1 MCSHD
6 HEHTHADGT
15 THTHPHTHDHGHEQG
30 HTHAHP
36 HDHGYEHSHDHHSP
50 EEALALLAYMVQH
63 NRHHA
68 EELHELAHSMDDEA
82 AQLIHDAILDFDLGN
97 EKLDE
102 ALKLLKG
109 E

>member
-1 MCSHD
+1 MCD
-6 HEHTHADGT
+6 HEHQHTHADGT
-15 THTHPHTHDHGHEQG
+15 THTHSHTHDHDHC
-30 HTHAHP
+30 
-36 HDHGYEHSHDHHSP
+36 HDHEHEHHSP

-68 EELHELAHSMDDEA
+68 EELHELAHSMEDEP
-82 AQLIHDAILDFDLGN
+82 AQLIHDAILDFNLGN

>member
-1 MCSHD
+1 MCSHN

-15 THTHPHTHDHGHEQG
+15 THTHSHDQ
-30 HTHAHP
+30 T
-36 HDHGYEHSHDHHSP
+36 HSHDHDHQHHSP
-50 EEALALLAYMVQH
+50 EEALALLSYMVQH

-68 EELHELAHSMDDEA
+68 EELHELAHSLEDEP
-82 AQLIHDAILDFDLGN
+82 AQLLHDAILDFNLGN

>member
-1 MCSHD
+1 MCSHN

-15 THTHPHTHDHGHEQG
+15 THTHSHDHTHSHGH
-30 HTHAHP
+30 
-36 HDHGYEHSHDHHSP
+36 DHQHHSP
-50 EEALALLAYMVQH
+50 EEALALLSYMVQH

-68 EELHELAHSMDDEA
+68 EELHELAHSLEDEP
-82 AQLIHDAILDFDLGN
+82 AQLLHDAILDFNLGN

>member
-1 MCSHD
+1 MSD
-6 HEHTHADGT
+6 HVHIHADGT
-15 THTHPHTHDHGHEQG
+15 THSHDH
-30 HTHAHP
+30 
-36 HDHGYEHSHDHHSP
+36 DHQHHSP
-50 EEALALLAYMVQH
+50 EEALALLSYMVQH

-68 EELHELAHSMDDEA
+68 EELHELAHSLEDEP
-82 AQLIHDAILDFDLGN
+82 AQLLHDAILDFNLGN

>member
-1 MCSHD
+1 MCDHN
-6 HEHTHADGT
+6 HEHTHADGV
-15 THTHPHTHDHGHEQG
+15 THTHSHSHDHTHGHD
-30 HTHAHP
+30 HTHAHA
-36 HDHGYEHSHDHHSP
+36 P
-50 EEALALLAYMVQH
+50 EETMALLAYMVQH

-68 EELHELAHSMDDEA
+68 EELHELAHSMDDDA
-82 AQLIHDAILDFDLGN
+82 AQLIHDAILDFQLGN

>member
-1 MCSHD
+1 MCSHN

-15 THTHPHTHDHGHEQG
+15 THTHSHDHTQS
-30 HTHAHP
+30 
-36 HDHGYEHSHDHHSP
+36 HDHDHQHHSP
-50 EEALALLAYMVQH
+50 EEALALLSYMVQH

-68 EELHELAHSMDDEA
+68 EELHELAHSLEDEP
-82 AQLIHDAILDFDLGN
+82 AQLLHDAILDFNLGN

>member
-1 MCSHD
+1 MCSHN

-15 THTHPHTHDHGHEQG
+15 THTHSHDQTQSHDH
-30 HTHAHP
+30 
-36 HDHGYEHSHDHHSP
+36 DHQHHSP
-50 EEALALLAYMVQH
+50 EEALALLSYMVQH

-68 EELHELAHSMDDEA
+68 EELHELAHSLEDEP
-82 AQLIHDAILDFDLGN
+82 AQLLHDAILDFNLGN

>member
-15 THTHPHTHDHGHEQG
+15 THTHSHDHTHSQD
-30 HTHAHP
+30 
-36 HDHGYEHSHDHHSP
+36 HDHQHHSP
-50 EEALALLAYMVQH
+50 EEALALLSYMVQH

-68 EELHELAHSMDDEA
+68 EELHELAHSLEDEP
-82 AQLIHDAILDFDLGN
+82 AQLLHDAILDFNLGN

-102 ALKLLKG
+102 ALKLLKD
-109 E
+109 

>member
-1 MCSHD
+1 MCDHNHEHTHADGVTHTHSHCHD
-6 HEHTHADGT
+6 HEHTHA
-15 THTHPHTHDHGHEQG
+15 HTHEHG
-30 HTHAHP
+30 HTH
-36 HDHGYEHSHDHHSP
+36 GQHSP

-82 AQLIHDAILDFDLGN
+82 AQLIHDAILDFNLGN

>member
-15 THTHPHTHDHGHEQG
+15 THSHT
-30 HTHAHP
+30 
-36 HDHGYEHSHDHHSP
+36 HSHDHDHPHHSP
-50 EEALALLAYMVQH
+50 EEALALLSYMVQH

-68 EELHELAHSMDDEA
+68 EELHELSHSLEDEA

>member
-1 MCSHD
+1 MCSHN

-15 THTHPHTHDHGHEQG
+15 THTHSHDH
-30 HTHAHP
+30 
-36 HDHGYEHSHDHHSP
+36 DHQHHSP
-50 EEALALLAYMVQH
+50 EEALALLSYMVQH

-68 EELHELAHSMDDEA
+68 EELHELAHSLEDEP
-82 AQLIHDAILDFDLGN
+82 AQLLHDAILDFNLGN